1 MKHII
6 TGGNGFLGTELTK
19 RLHARGEKVL
29 ILDIEKT
36 EDSPI
41 YPEAEFIHLDIR
53 YKDSWDKIEIDKDD
67 VIYHFAAKLLMPIL
81 PRKERTEYFW
91 SHLYDG
97 TEVLLDH
104 LENNTEC
111 RNIVYYTTDMV
122 YGHTVFNPRKED
134 HPRVPVGPYGE
145 AKYKSELLC
154 EKYRERGFNI
164 TLFRPRLIIG
174 EGRLGILESL
184 FKLVDMN
191 LPVPMIGNGK
201 NYYQF
206 VSVGD
211 CAESCIKAMEKGC
224 PNEEYHVGSPTPPTV
239 RELLT
244 SLIKEANSKSIL
256 IPTWAPAVKFT
267 LDLMD
272 RAGFPIMDPEQYLI
286 ADETCVLDVT
296 KAKEELGWESTEGD
310 TEMLIEAY
318 RSYRV
323 MLKQKKESTPVRDS
337 EFL

>member
-6 TGGNGFLGTELTK
+6 TGGNGFLGTELSK
-19 RLHARGEKVL
+19 RLLAKGEKVL

-41 YPEAEFIHLDIR
+41 YPDAEFIHLDIR
-53 YKDSWDKIEIDKDD
+53 SKKGWDQVEIEKDD

-104 LENNTEC
+104 LEKKTEC
-111 RNIVYYTTDMV
+111 RKIVYYTTDMV
-122 YGHTVFNPRKED
+122 YGHTVFHPRKED
-134 HPRVPVGPYGE
+134 HPREPVGPYGE

-154 EKYRERGFNI
+154 EQYRERGFNI

-184 FKLVDMN
+184 FKLIDKN
-191 LPVPMIGNGK
+191 LPVPMIGSGK
-201 NYYQF
+201 NFYQF

-211 CAESCIKAMEKGC
+211 CADSCIKAMEKGC
-224 PNEEYHVGSPTPPTV
+224 PNEEYHVGSTNPPTV
-239 RELLT
+239 RELLK
-244 SLIKEANSKSIL
+244 SLIKEANSHSIL
-256 IPTWAPAVKFT
+256 IPTYAPAVKFT
-267 LDLMD
+267 LDILD
-272 RAGFPIMDPEQYLI
+272 RLGHPIMDPEQYLI
-286 ADETCVLDVT
+286 ADETCVLDVS
-296 KAKEELGWESTEGD
+296 KAEAELGWTPTETD
-310 TEMLIEAY
+310 VEMLIEAY
-318 RSYRV
+318 RSYREK
-323 MLKQKKESTPVRDS
+323 LKTDEIKPVRES
-337 EFL
+337 QFA